1 MRRSYL
7 LPALALL
14 ALGGCGE
21 ASAPE
26 GRAGTV
32 TARVYVDRDG
42 STSLTDGD
50 SLLANVGVTLT
61 APGQEARTGTTGADG
76 EVTFADVEP
85 GSYTLSVAS
94 AAQVPAGTALVTNPT
109 PNAVVSYQGGD
120 VTIDFRYVFF
130 PGSIS
135 GRIYR
140 EDNATPG
147 YQQGADTPGAGL
159 WVYLRHNDG
168 GTMGAKVDSVLT
180 DATGAYRFPRV
191 APGEYFVEF
200 EEPATIDYVGGSSRA
215 IVVSPNGEVSENTS
229 PVFTGSL
236 VLTIAQARTKA
247 VGQQVAV
254 IGNVTVAPNTFISG
268 TGGVNSEIW
277 IQDATGGIASFPV
290 PSNTA
295 LALGDRVQVVG
306 VIGQNGGALQVGTT
320 ANPPVVTKLTGNTIV
335 APKANTV
342 LQARARTDEGQL
354 VTVSNLT
361 VASLGSGTTAYTVFT
376 ISSAGDTL
384 QVRVSNGTGIPR
396 TAWTVG
402 QRYNVTGVLSQFNG
416 VAQVKP
422 RNLADITAGAAVTPI
437 ATARGIDSSST
448 QTITVVGT
456 VTVPPG
462 RFTSSNGFV
471 NSEMWIQDATGGIA
485 VFPVPTADS
494 ATIRMGDVVEVTGRV
509 KLNAQQEQIGN
520 FNFVPTV
527 TRLRAGTPLTPI
539 VLTGAQARTLADE
552 GELITVQQFTVT
564 AVGGGTG
571 ANFNVDG
578 TAADGSVIQLRI
590 NGSATGVIG
599 TGLTRAN
606 FTVGNTYSVTGILS
620 VFNTTVQIKPRERS
634 DINP

>member
-32 TARVYVDRDG
+32 TARVYVDRDA
-42 STSLTDGD
+42 SASLTDAD
-50 SLLANVGVTLT
+50 SLLANVGVSLT
-61 APGQEARTGTTGADG
+61 GPGGESRTATTDAEG
-76 EVTFADVEP
+76 EVVFADVEP
-85 GSYTLSVAS
+85 GSYTLTVAN
-94 AAQVPAGTALVTNPT
+94 AAPVPPGTALVTNPT
-109 PNAVVSYQGGD
+109 PSAVVSYQGGD

-140 EDNATPG
+140 EDNDEAG
-147 YQQGADTPGAGL
+147 FQLGEDTPGAN
-159 WVYLRHNDG
+159 LRVFLRRSVN
-168 GTMGAKVDSVLT
+168 GAAADTIQTVTT
-180 DATGAYRFPRV
+180 DAQGAYRFALV
-191 APGEYFVEF
+191 APGTYFVEF
-200 EEPATIDYVGGSSRA
+200 EDTPTIEYPGGAMQS
-215 IVVSPNGEVSENTS
+215 ITVTPNSETIEGTS

-236 VLTIAQARTKA
+236 VLTIAEARA
-247 VGQQVAV
+247 LPDGQQVAV
-254 IGNVTVAPNTFISG
+254 EGNVTVRPNTFTSG

-277 IQDATGGIASFPV
+277 IQDATGGIAVFSV
-290 PSNTA
+290 PSTSTY
-295 LALGDRVQVVG
+295 ALGDRLE
-306 VIGQNGGALQVGTT
+306 VIGTTGRFSGQEQLTSPTVRPIGTN
-320 ANPPVVTKLTGNTIV
+320 APVT
-335 APKANTV
+335 PKAISV
-342 LQARARTDEGQL
+342 AQARSLEDDGEL
-354 VTVSNLT
+354 VTVTNLT
-361 VASLGSGTTAYTVFT
+361 ITSVPTGTGTAYTVLAA
-376 ISSAGDTL
+376 SSAGDTF
-384 QVRVSNGTGIPR
+384 QIRVATGTNIPR
-396 TAWTVG
+396 TAFTVG
-402 QRYNVTGVLSQFNG
+402 NRYNVTGILTQNG
-416 VAQVKP
+416 GNAQVKP
-422 RNLADITAGAAVTPI
+422 RGVSDIALGQAVTPI

-462 RFTSSNGFV
+462 RFTTSSGFV
-471 NSEMWIQDATGGIA
+471 NSEMWIQDATSGIA

-494 ATIRMGDVVEVTGRV
+494 VNIRMGDVVEVTGRV

-520 FNFVPTV
+520 FNFIPTV
-527 TRLRAGTPLTPI
+527 TRLRAGTEITPI
-539 VLTGAQARTLADE
+539 VLTGAQARSLADE

-590 NGSATGVIG
+590 NGSATGVTG
-599 TGLTRAN
+599 TGLTRSN

-620 VFNTTVQIKPRERS
+620 VFNTTVQIKPRQRS